1 MFLQTSGYKRQMKW
15 DFIGKIQ
22 EQINTLKVALKFL
35 FKIFVKL
42 VVLRTLFI
50 ISPLVYST
58 CDMGQKIIMH
68 FNSGADILEV

>member
-1 MFLQTSGYKRQMKW
+1 MTMLQKTEEV

-22 EQINTLKVALKFL
+22 EQINTLTVALKFL

-50 ISPLVYST
+50 ISPLFTVYVIWVR
-58 CDMGQKIIMH
+58 K
-68 FNSGADILEV
+68 

>member
-1 MFLQTSGYKRQMKW
+1 MKW

-22 EQINTLKVALKFL
+22 EQINTLTVALKFL

-50 ISPLVYST
+50 ISPLVYSI
-58 CDMGQKIIMH
+58 CDMGQKIIML
-68 FNSGADILEV
+68 FNSGANILEV

>member
-1 MFLQTSGYKRQMKW
+1 MKW

-22 EQINTLKVALKFL
+22 EQINTLTVALKFL

-42 VVLRTLFI
+42 VVLQTLFI

-58 CDMGQKIIMH
+58 CDMGQKIIML

>member
-1 MFLQTSGYKRQMKW
+1 MKW

-22 EQINTLKVALKFL
+22 EQINTLTVALKFL
-35 FKIFVKL
+35 FKIFIKL

-58 CDMGQKIIMH
+58 CDMGQKIIML
-68 FNSGADILEV
+68 FNSGANILEV

>member
-1 MFLQTSGYKRQMKW
+1 MKW

-22 EQINTLKVALKFL
+22 EQINTLTVALKFL

-42 VVLRTLFI
+42 VVLQTLFI
-50 ISPLVYST
+50 ISPLVYSA
-58 CDMGQKIIMH
+58 CDMGQKIIML